1 MRMDI
6 RKVFAANVRR
16 YREAAGLSQAAL
28 AEKIGADRA
37 HVSSMERA
45 QQNVT
50 IVTLWHVSEALGVR
64 AAALLEETS
73 EPEQAEEEKRG

>member
-1 MRMDI
+1 MDI
-6 RKVFAANVRR
+6 RKVFAANVKR

-50 IVTLWHVSEALGVR
+50 IVTLWHVSRALGVP
-64 AAALLEETS
+64 ASALLEEKDAAGESPRIAT
-73 EPEQAEEEKRG
+73 

>member
-1 MRMDI
+1 MDI

-28 AEKIGADRA
+28 AVRIGVDRA
-37 HVSSMERA
+37 HVSTMERA

-64 AAALLEETS
+64 AAALLDETNVSEEAGDN
-73 EPEQAEEEKRG
+73 ERG

>member
-28 AEKIGADRA
+28 AVKIGVDRA

-50 IVTLWHVSEALGVR
+50 IVTLWHVSRALDVP
-64 AAALLEETS
+64 AYALLQ
-73 EPEQAEEEKRG
+73 QAPDELSTGVGRS

>member
-1 MRMDI
+1 MDI
-6 RKVFAANVRR
+6 RKVFAANVKR

-50 IVTLWHVSEALGVR
+50 IVTLWHVSQALGVK
-64 AAALLEETS
+64 AALLLDDESATDQEG
-73 EPEQAEEEKRG
+73 E

>member
-1 MRMDI
+1 MDI

-16 YREAAGLSQAAL
+16 YREAAGISQAAL
-28 AEKIGADRA
+28 ADKIGADRA

-64 AAALLEETS
+64 AAALLEEAG
-73 EPEQAEEEKRG
+73 EFEVPEEKKRA

>member
-1 MRMDI
+1 MDI

-28 AEKIGADRA
+28 ADKIGADRA

-64 AAALLEETS
+64 AAALLEELGGL
-73 EPEQAEEEKRG
+73 EEAEEKKRG